1 MRRVMRRRERRG
13 GPPYIMPFPLF
24 STVLLMPS
32 PPTPFAMCAA
42 AAAKLHKIPAYRKTR
57 LWLAGRLTDCPASER
72 VYLSEWSDA
81 AVRRWSLAVRSL
93 LSPTLTSYLPLCI
106 GLNYRVVNSIS
117 QNLARHCLSVTM
129 FQSS

>member
-32 PPTPFAMCAA
+32 PPTPFAMCA

-81 AVRRWSLAVRSL
+81 AVRRWSLAVRTVFFH
-93 LSPTLTSYLPLCI
+93 PHRLPIFRYAL
-106 GLNYRVVNSIS
+106 G
-117 QNLARHCLSVTM
+117 
-129 FQSS
+129 